1 MFWFLIAA
9 VIVMWGIWGI
19 AEKMAL
25 FKGNPWQTLFA
36 FLSWSALVFTPT
48 VAYFLYKFHGK
59 LGFQINKWVWL
70 WAFIAVASNG
80 LAVIAFRY
88 ALLREGAGMV
98 VELTAAYQIM
108 TAILSTIFLKESLGW
123 VGYFGI
129 ILTCFGVYLISLKS

>member
-98 VELTAAYQIM
+98 VALTAAYPIM

>member
-98 VELTAAYQIM
+98 VALTASYPIM

>member
-98 VELTAAYQIM
+98 VALTAAYTIM